1 MLLARIRLRLWRPHK
16 SITRF
21 LSKEKGSEE
30 VKKTTP
36 SCPQGVKLES
46 CQLDPCMLDPCKP
59 EPTVVIIGAGMA
71 GLSAAH
77 RLVQCGLQ
85 NFTILEATDRPG
97 GRIHSCWLG
106 DVVAE
111 MGAAWIE
118 GGCVANP
125 VFTLAAQEGLLK
137 HPVFRPDP
145 TKNLFCTSDGRAIDL
160 PVSITAY
167 HTFKQ
172 IEQQA
177 AALFSLGCG
186 RAHGTLLNFIG
197 VRIQQELHNFPEEQ
211 RYDAA
216 RVMYGMTNLVRCRCG
231 DDLSMVSADQFGS
244 YIEIPGGN
252 VRVPLGY
259 VGVLAPL
266 LRDLP
271 SCSLRYC
278 KPVSCIRWG
287 AVSDACPRAVVKCCD
302 GEEFLADYVI
312 VTVPLGVLKNQH
324 DKLFCPALPADKV
337 EAICKLGY
345 GYVNKIFLEYARP
358 FWVWREGNINLAWS
372 ADELSDRCDWVKGVA
387 HIEELPGSQHVLCAL
402 VSGREAAEMELCS
415 DEEVVESITRTLR
428 QFTGDPT
435 LPYPS
440 NILRSKWCMDPH
452 FAGAYS
458 YMAMDS
464 TVGHQCDLSNP
475 LPGSCE
481 PIAPILLF
489 AGEATIPGHY
499 STVHGARLSGIRE
512 AERII
517 QLTKRFGGP
526 PKTPPDDKCKP
537 ACP

>member
-1 MLLARIRLRLWRPHK
+1 MILSRSRVSSWRLQRFLIRLFSDK
-16 SITRF
+16 GGDKKDI
-21 LSKEKGSEE
+21 SKCIKPAKFE
-30 VKKTTP
+30 T
-36 SCPQGVKLES
+36 
-46 CQLDPCMLDPCKP
+46 CQLDPCMIDPCKP
-59 EPTVVIIGAGMA
+59 EPSVVIIGAGMA

-77 RLVQCGLQ
+77 RLAQCGFQ

-111 MGAAWIE
+111 MGATWIE

-137 HPVFRPDP
+137 APLFRPDP
-145 TKNLFCTSDGRAIDL
+145 SRGLFCTSDGRAIDL

-167 HTFKQ
+167 HTFRQ

-177 AALFSLGCG
+177 AALFALGCG
-186 RAHGTLLNFIG
+186 RAHGTLLNFMG

-216 RVMYGMTNLVRCRCG
+216 RVMYGMTNCVKCRCG
-231 DDLSMVSADQFGS
+231 DDLSLVSADQFGS

-252 VRVPLGY
+252 IRVPLGY

-271 SCSLRYC
+271 SCCVRYC
-278 KPVSCIRWG
+278 KPVSCVRWG
-287 AVSDACPRAVVKCCD
+287 AVSGSSPRAVVKCCD
-302 GEEFLADYVI
+302 GEEFPADYVI
-312 VTVPLGVLKNQH
+312 VTVSLGVLKH
-324 DKLFCPALPADKV
+324 HHTKLFCPGLPAEKV
-337 EAICKLGY
+337 EAINKLGY
-345 GYVNKIFLEYARP
+345 GHVNKIFLEYARP
-358 FWVWREGNINLAWS
+358 FWVWREGCIKLAWS
-372 ADELSDRCDWVKGVA
+372 AEELTDRDGWVKGLANV
-387 HIEELPGSQHVLCAL
+387 EELANSQHVLCAW
-402 VSGREAAEMELCS
+402 VCGREAMDMELCS
-415 DEEVVESITRTLR
+415 DEEVVESITRVLR

-435 LPYPS
+435 LPYPA
-440 NILRSKWCMDPH
+440 NILRSKWCMDQY

-464 TVGHQCDLSNP
+464 TVGHQCDLASP

-481 PIAPILLF
+481 PTPPILLF

-517 QLTKRFGGP
+517 QLTKQYGGP
-526 PKTPPDDKCKP
+526 PKIVK
-537 ACP
+537 

>member
-1 MLLARIRLRLWRPHK
+1 MSNEMLLKRAKLSFRIFRTILVRNFASSK
-16 SITRF
+16 GG
-21 LSKEKGSEE
+21 KEKDI
-30 VKKTTP
+30 P
-36 SCPQGVKLES
+36 PCPKLARFET

-77 RLVQCGLQ
+77 RLAQCGLQ

-111 MGAAWIE
+111 MGATWIE

-137 HPVFRPDP
+137 PPLFRPDP
-145 TKNLFCTSDGRAIDL
+145 SRGLFCTSDGRAIDL

-167 HTFKQ
+167 HTFRQ

-177 AALFSLGCG
+177 ATLFSLGCG
-186 RAHGTLLNFIG
+186 RTHGTLLNFMG

-216 RVMYGMTNLVRCRCG
+216 RVMYGMTNCVRCRCG
-231 DDLSMVSADQFGS
+231 DDLSLVSADQFGS

-271 SCSLRYC
+271 SCALKYC

-287 AVSDACPRAVVKCCD
+287 AISDSCPRAVVKCCD
-302 GEEFLADYVI
+302 GEEFPADYVI
-312 VTVPLGVLKNQH
+312 VTVSLGVLKHQH
-324 DKLFCPALPADKV
+324 DKLFCPALPAEKV

-358 FWVWREGNINLAWS
+358 FWVWKEGGIKLAWS
-372 ADELSDRCDWVKGVA
+372 ADELADRCDWVKGISIV
-387 HIEELPGSQHVLCAL
+387 EELSTSQHVLCAW
-402 VSGREAAEMELCS
+402 VCGREAADMELCS
-415 DEEVVESITRTLR
+415 DEEVVESITRVLR

-435 LPYPS
+435 LPYPA
-440 NILRSKWCMDPH
+440 NLLRSKWCMDQY
-452 FAGAYS
+452 FAGSCS
-458 YMAMDS
+458 YMGMNS
-464 TVGHQCDLSNP
+464 TVGHQCDLASP
-475 LPGSCE
+475 LPGTCE
-481 PIAPILLF
+481 PIPPILLF

-526 PKTPPDDKCKP
+526 PTKTSDNS
-537 ACP
+537 